1 MSNLKILLNF
11 TRIEDKFY
19 VIIIF
24 MRKNNAL
31 ETTYSESFE
40 DDPLQTAG
48 VSPTILIVDDD
59 QTNLKFMTAALT
71 DKYRLVI
78 ATCGQEA
85 LALAATSPQP
95 SLILLDV
102 MMPDMTGFAVI
113 ERLKADHQTRDIP
126 VIFVT
131 GLGDMTNET
140 KGLALGAVDYISK
153 PVMLPILRTRV
164 ETHLKLKKYQDHLEQ
179 IVAERTEALKKTYLE
194 LSQAHHQI
202 KSGYIEAIYRLT
214 LASEYKD
221 EETGDHLKRVSHYT
235 KELATALGMDSDF
248 LDAIFHASPMHD
260 LGKVGIPDQIL
271 LKSGK
276 LTAEEWEV
284 MKSHTTIGG
293 KILEG
298 SGSPYLQMAQEIA
311 TYHHERWCGGGYPEG
326 LTGETI
332 PLTARIMNLCDQYDA
347 LRSVRPYKPALSHEA
362 VFDILTKGDGR
373 TMPEHFDP
381 QVLNAFNA
389 SAPKFADIFE
399 SF

>member
-1 MSNLKILLNF
+1 MRTSNTLANF
-11 TRIEDKFY
+11 SK
-19 VIIIF
+19 
-24 MRKNNAL
+24 
-31 ETTYSESFE
+31 ESFLG
-40 DDPLQTAG
+40 DPLPKAEIP
-48 VSPTILIVDDD
+48 PTILIADDD
-59 QTNLKFMTAALT
+59 LTNLKFMSAALT
-71 DKYRLVI
+71 SEYRTIV
-78 ATCGQEA
+78 ATCGNEA
-85 LALAATSPQP
+85 LTLAASSPRP
-95 SLILLDV
+95 SLILLDI
-102 MMPDMTGFAVI
+102 MLPDMTGFAVI
-113 ERLKADHQTRDIP
+113 ERLKADHLTKDIP

-131 GLGDMTNET
+131 GLGDMDNET

-153 PVMLPILRTRV
+153 PVILQVLKTRV
-164 ETHLKLKKYQDHLEQ
+164 KTHLKLKQYQDHLEH
-179 IVAERTEALKKTYLE
+179 IVAERTDALKRTFLE

-202 KSGYIEAIYRLT
+202 KTGYIEAIYRLT

-235 KELATALGMDSDF
+235 KELATALGMDSEF

-271 LKSGK
+271 LKQGE

-293 KILEG
+293 RILEG
-298 SGSPYLQMAQEIA
+298 SDSPYLQMAQEIA

-326 LTGETI
+326 LTGEDI
-332 PLTARIMNLCDQYDA
+332 PLTARIMNICDQYDA
-347 LRSVRPYKPALSHEA
+347 LRNVRPYKPAITHEA

-381 QVLNAFNA
+381 QVLNAFKV
-389 SAPKFADIFE
+389 SANKFAEIFE